1 VPLLVIVLSSAPSS
15 ASCAVSSS
23 AKKNIGHGSAIS
35 RCNHRRMNLHYS
47 TNGVEERRAQA
58 HLSWKRAPLRGYNR
72 YNRPGVGP
80 RHRGPCV
87 LSGSTSRDRAR
98 FATPRWSRARAPF
111 SIPIIAPIARSRY
124 GTARLGFARAL
135 VRTLSAFAWE
145 HAFVRRAFDRL
156 DAFLR
161 AFPQIGISGRKL
173 PPIGRSCFD
182 FLDALLERR
191 RTGGYGQFY
200 VLVSRLRILK

>member
-15 ASCAVSSS
+15 APCAVSSS

-47 TNGVEERRAQA
+47 RNGAEERRAQA

-72 YNRPGVGP
+72 PGVGP
-80 RHRGPCV
+80 RHREPCV
-87 LSGSTSRDRAR
+87 LSGATFRDRAR

-135 VRTLSAFAWE
+135 VRTSAFAWE
-145 HAFVRRAFDRL
+145 HAFLRRAFDRL
-156 DAFLR
+156 DVFLT
-161 AFPQIGISGRKL
+161 GIPTDRN
-173 PPIGRSCFD
+173 
-182 FLDALLERR
+182 
-191 RTGGYGQFY
+191 
-200 VLVSRLRILK
+200 